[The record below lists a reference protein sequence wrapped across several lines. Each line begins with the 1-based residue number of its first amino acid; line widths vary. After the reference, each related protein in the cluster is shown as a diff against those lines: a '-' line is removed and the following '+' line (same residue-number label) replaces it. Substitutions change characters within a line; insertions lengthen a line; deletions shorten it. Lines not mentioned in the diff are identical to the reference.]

1 MRDKY
6 ATVVVIAI
14 CVSLVAFLLMDA
26 FVGPKSFF
34 HRSTEVGVVDGQG
47 IEYRDFM
54 GQMQTAENSY
64 RAQSPGSNI
73 NDATRNQLREQV
85 WNKFLSEVLLGNEY
99 SKLGIGF
106 TETELSDLT
115 VTPDADPQIKGIR
128 DFQDPQTGQFD
139 PNRVIMFLKQLNQQT
154 PEIQQQWIQLE
165 DYLRNST
172 LQRKFFSLVRA
183 GVYYPKWLQE
193 MDMQDKSSSA
203 TISYVGIPYASI
215 SDSAVKVT
223 DDELKQYLTAHST
236 VFHQD
241 ASRRVEYVSFD
252 ALPTAAD
259 SAAIMKQIDTLK
271 SDMSSTANAGIA
283 GFINRNSDI
292 PYNDIYIPQS
302 QLQFPS
308 PQKEAV
314 ENLPLGGI
322 YGPFYT
328 NGMVAYIKMVDRQT
342 LPDTV
347 KVRHIIMSDQ
357 STPDSTAKKEL
368 DSLAVVIKGGGDFR
382 ALADKFSQDPN
393 KAQNGGEYTLTPLSQ
408 FPQGGKDY
416 AFEHKK
422 GDIGVIK
429 IQGGYQLVQ
438 VVDQQHFEPAV
449 KIALLAKHMD
459 ASQETD
465 NATFSAANE
474 FAGKNRTQQAFNKS
488 IAQEGLNKR
497 IADLKPTDFDVAVLG
512 SARDLVR
519 WAFNDAKKG
528 DVSNVFSLE
537 NKYVVAVLTDMK
549 EEGIASLDQVRAQV
563 TAEVKKEKK
572 ARQIADKMK
581 SASTLEAIASTF
593 GQQVKQAQN
602 VNFNTPFIPDAGF
615 EPKVVGAAFN
625 KALGKA
631 KVSGPIFGNSGVF
644 AIEVD
649 SLQTVPGNTG
659 MEQQREQ
666 QVAMWQNTITNQ
678 IFDMLKKESKITDN
692 RLKFF

>member
-1 MRDKY
+1 MSLIQKMRDKY

-34 HRSTEVGVVDGQG
+34 HRSTEVGVVDGEG

-54 GQMQTAENSY
+54 GQMQTAENNY

-73 NDATRNQLREQV
+73 DDATRNQLRERV
-85 WNKFLSEVLLGNEY
+85 WNNFLNEVLLGNEY

-193 MDMQDKSSSA
+193 IDMQDKSSSA

-215 SDSAVKVT
+215 SDSAIKVT
-223 DDELKQYLTAHST
+223 DDELQQYLAAHSK

-252 ALPTAAD
+252 ALPTPAD

-271 SDMSSTANAGIA
+271 SDMNSTDNAGIA

-302 QLQFPS
+302 QLQLPS
-308 PQKEAV
+308 PQKEGV

-328 NGMVAYIKMVDRQT
+328 NGMVAYVKMR
-342 LPDTV
+342 
-347 KVRHIIMSDQ
+347 S
-357 STPDSTAKKEL
+357 E
-368 DSLAVVIKGGGDFR
+368 
-382 ALADKFSQDPN
+382 
-393 KAQNGGEYTLTPLSQ
+393 
-408 FPQGGKDY
+408 
-416 AFEHKK
+416 EHT
-422 GDIGVIK
+422 
-429 IQGGYQLVQ
+429 
-438 VVDQQHFEPAV
+438 
-449 KIALLAKHMD
+449 
-459 ASQETD
+459 S
-465 NATFSAANE
+465 
-474 FAGKNRTQQAFNKS
+474 
-488 IAQEGLNKR
+488 
-497 IADLKPTDFDVAVLG
+497 
-512 SARDLVR
+512 
-519 WAFNDAKKG
+519 
-528 DVSNVFSLE
+528 
-537 NKYVVAVLTDMK
+537 
-549 EEGIASLDQVRAQV
+549 
-563 TAEVKKEKK
+563 
-572 ARQIADKMK
+572 
-581 SASTLEAIASTF
+581 
-593 GQQVKQAQN
+593 
-602 VNFNTPFIPDAGF
+602 
-615 EPKVVGAAFN
+615 
-625 KALGKA
+625 
-631 KVSGPIFGNSGVF
+631 
-644 AIEVD
+644 
-649 SLQTVPGNTG
+649 
-659 MEQQREQ
+659 
-666 QVAMWQNTITNQ
+666 
-678 IFDMLKKESKITDN
+678 
-692 RLKFF
+692 